1 MSRGAIERH
10 GFFVERQGK
19 MVTYRDTKGN
29 AVELPKLTLGI
40 SDKMD
45 AVGSAQSNRERYRLQ
60 YEFVKEVCGEEY
72 TDQALNGEDI
82 EDIDLVELN
91 VVYVGIVNAYAAPAA
106 KAQAEGIAEQM
117 KALKPVVGAADA
129 VGKIAVMGNSR
140 QGFKAVR

>member
-1 MSRGAIERH
+1 
-10 GFFVERQGK
+10 

-45 AVGSAQSNRERYRLQ
+45 EVSAAQSSRERYRLQ

-72 TDQALNGEDI
+72 AAQALDGEDI

-129 VGKIAVMGNSR
+129 VGKMAVMGNSR

>member
-1 MSRGAIERH
+1 
-10 GFFVERQGK
+10 
-19 MVTYRDTKGN
+19 MVTYRDTEGN

-72 TDQALNGEDI
+72 AAQALDGEDI
-82 EDIDLVELN
+82 EDIDLVALN

-106 KAQAEGIAEQM
+106 NAQAEGIAEQM

-129 VGKIAVMGNSR
+129 VGRIAVMGNSR

>member
-1 MSRGAIERH
+1 
-10 GFFVERQGK
+10 

-29 AVELPKLTLGI
+29 AVELPKLALGI

-72 TDQALNGEDI
+72 AAQALDGEDI
-82 EDIDLVELN
+82 EDIDLVALN
-91 VVYVGIVNAYAAPAA
+91 VVYVGIVNAYAAPTA

-117 KALKPVVGAADA
+117 KALKPMVGAADA
-129 VGKIAVMGNSR
+129 VGRIAVMGNSR
-140 QGFKAVR
+140 QGFNAVR

>member
-1 MSRGAIERH
+1 
-10 GFFVERQGK
+10 
-19 MVTYRDTKGN
+19 MVTYRDTRGN

-45 AVGSAQSNRERYRLQ
+45 EVGAARSNRERYRLQ

-72 TDQALNGEDI
+72 AARALDGEDI
-82 EDIDLVELN
+82 DDIDIVELN
-91 VVYVGIVNAYAAPAA
+91 VAYVGIVNAYAAPAA

-129 VGKIAVMGNSR
+129 VGRMAVMGNSR

>member
-1 MSRGAIERH
+1 
-10 GFFVERQGK
+10 

-29 AVELPKLTLGI
+29 VVELPKLTLGI

-45 AVGSAQSNRERYRLQ
+45 EVGAAQSNRERYRLQ
-60 YEFVKEVCGEEY
+60 HEFVKEVCGEDY
-72 TDQALNGEDI
+72 AAQALDGEAI

-117 KALKPVVGAADA
+117 KALKPMVGAADA
-129 VGKIAVMGNSR
+129 VSKMAVMGNSR
-140 QGFKAVR
+140 QGFKSVR

>member
-1 MSRGAIERH
+1 
-10 GFFVERQGK
+10 
-19 MVTYRDTKGN
+19 MVVYRDGKGN
-29 AVELPKLTLGI
+29 AVELPKLTLEI

-45 AVGSAQSNRERYRLQ
+45 AVGAAQSNRERYRLQ
-60 YEFVKEVCGEEY
+60 HEFVKEVCGEEY
-72 TDQALNGEDI
+72 AAQALDGEGI

-129 VGKIAVMGNSR
+129 VGRIAVMGNSR

>member
-1 MSRGAIERH
+1 
-10 GFFVERQGK
+10 
-19 MVTYRDTKGN
+19 MVTFRDTKGN

-45 AVGSAQSNRERYRLQ
+45 EVGAAQSNRERYRLQ
-60 YEFVKEVCGEEY
+60 YEFVKEVCGDEY
-72 TDQALNGEDI
+72 AAQALDGDDI

-91 VVYVGIVNAYAAPAA
+91 VAYVGIVNAYAAPAA

-129 VGKIAVMGNSR
+129 VGRMAVMGNSR

>member
-1 MSRGAIERH
+1 
-10 GFFVERQGK
+10 

-45 AVGSAQSNRERYRLQ
+45 AVGSAQSNLELYRLQ

-72 TDQALNGEDI
+72 AAQALDGEDI
-82 EDIDLVELN
+82 EDIDLVALN

-117 KALKPVVGAADA
+117 KALKPMVGAADA
-129 VGKIAVMGNSR
+129 VGRIAVMGNSR

>member
-1 MSRGAIERH
+1 
-10 GFFVERQGK
+10 
-19 MVTYRDTKGN
+19 MVTYRDTRGN

-45 AVGSAQSNRERYRLQ
+45 AVGSVQSNRERYRLQ
-60 YEFVKEVCGEEY
+60 YEFIKEVCGEEY
-72 TDQALNGEDI
+72 AAQALDGEGI

-106 KAQAEGIAEQM
+106 KARAEGIAEQM

>member
-1 MSRGAIERH
+1 
-10 GFFVERQGK
+10 

-29 AVELPKLTLGI
+29 AAELPKLTLGI

-45 AVGSAQSNRERYRLQ
+45 AVGSAQSNLERYRLQ

-72 TDQALNGEDI
+72 AAQALDGEDI
-82 EDIDLVELN
+82 EDIDLVALN

-117 KALKPVVGAADA
+117 KALKPMVGAADA
-129 VGKIAVMGNSR
+129 VGRIAVMGNSR

>member
-1 MSRGAIERH
+1 
-10 GFFVERQGK
+10 
-19 MVTYRDTKGN
+19 MVTYRDAKGN

-45 AVGSAQSNRERYRLQ
+45 EVSAAQSNRERYRLQ

-72 TDQALNGEDI
+72 AAQALDGEDI
-82 EDIDLVELN
+82 DDIDIVELN
-91 VVYVGIVNAYAAPAA
+91 VVYVGIANAYAAPAA

-129 VGKIAVMGNSR
+129 VGRMAVMGNSR
-140 QGFKAVR
+140 KGFKAVR